1 MSTMPRRNQT
11 IDIGSASDTGMKRAM
26 NQDRVFSQKG
36 ETGNLHADALVIVA
50 DGMGGHAAGDIAATT
65 AIETFTSA
73 LGSADLGNGTLAAM
87 ERAALEANRSV
98 FEKAHNENL
107 EGMGTTLTAVAL
119 SGADAM
125 IAHIG
130 DSRAYLI
137 KSGKAQQVSTD
148 HSWVEEQV
156 QAGRLK
162 AEDAREHPSR
172 NVLTRALGI
181 DRDAR
186 FEIKTV
192 ALRGAQSL
200 VLCSDGLYN
209 HVTDAE
215 IAEHAVGQRAQKA
228 CDALVKLAN
237 ERGGTD
243 NISVVIA
250 TLPSLASDEDKTI
263 DSAATKRTAG
273 LDVTQ
278 GTSGR
283 RSRFGS
289 LIRRLTGRRG

>member
-1 MSTMPRRNQT
+1 MPRRKQT
-11 IDIGSASDTGMKRAM
+11 IEIGSLSDVGKRRQS
-26 NQDRVFSQKG
+26 NQDRVLSQKG
-36 ETGNLHADALVIVA
+36 KVGNLQADALLIVA
-50 DGMGGHAAGDIAATT
+50 DGMGGHAAGDVAAQT
-65 AIETFTSA
+65 ALDTFTSA
-73 LGSADLGNGTLAAM
+73 LGSTDRGDSTLPAAM

-98 FEKAHNENL
+98 FEKAQNENL
-107 EGMGTTLTAVAL
+107 QGMGTTFTAVAL
-119 SGADAM
+119 SGTDAL

-137 KSGKAQQVSTD
+137 KSGKAQQISTD

-156 QAGRLK
+156 RAGRLK

-181 DRDAR
+181 GSDAQ

-215 IAEHAVGQRAQKA
+215 IAEHSVGQRAQKA

-243 NISVVIA
+243 NIAVVIA
-250 TLPSLASDEDKTI
+250 TWPSLASDAGKTI
-263 DSAATKRTAG
+263 DSAATERTIG
-273 LDVTQ
+273 LDVTR
-278 GTSGR
+278 GTFGR

>member
-1 MSTMPRRNQT
+1 MPTMPRRNQT

-73 LGSADLGNGTLAAM
+73 LGSADQGNGTLAAM

-181 DRDAR
+181 DSDAR

-215 IAEHAVGQRAQKA
+215 IAKHTIDQGAQKA

-283 RSRFGS
+283 RSRFWS